1 MPIYKSEN
9 KYYVIVSIN
18 GKKICRR
25 KYLGRSIDSKEMALN
40 CERDLKIHYS
50 DLQSDYKINDLFNL
64 FEEYLFKKLK
74 ETSAKRYL
82 YTFNNVF
89 KKYFENRSVSE
100 ITRSYCEFI
109 NDSINNLPYK
119 RVDVYIYVVKLFIN
133 FLSNYGLKI
142 NPVVFYKYK
151 SSRNQ
156 KISYQFYSLDEFN
169 KLISVIDD
177 STYKLLFSLLFYYG
191 LRIGEL
197 RGLQVKD
204 FKNDR
209 LSINKELTNK
219 SRFGGQVI
227 LDPKTSTSF
236 RYYPLLKNIEILL
249 KLVIDEKKLKSNDY
263 LFINDKR
270 EKVIG
275 ETTIRRKLE
284 EYCSKAKVK
293 VIKIHEFRHSCAT
306 YLINNNIDPKDIA
319 NRLGHSSVDTTLRV
333 YAHLLPVRKESIKKL
348 FENKQ

>member
-89 KKYFENRSVSE
+89 KKYFENRSISE

-119 RVDVYIYVVKLFIN
+119 RIDVYIYVVKLFIN

-151 SSRNQ
+151 SSRSIKN
-156 KISYQFYSLDEFN
+156 SYQFYSLDEFN

-209 LSINKELTNK
+209 LSINKELSNK

-236 RYYPLLKNIEILL
+236 RYYPLLKNIL
-249 KLVIDEKKLKSNDY
+249 KIVPLVK
-263 LFINDKR
+263 
-270 EKVIG
+270 
-275 ETTIRRKLE
+275 
-284 EYCSKAKVK
+284 
-293 VIKIHEFRHSCAT
+293 
-306 YLINNNIDPKDIA
+306 
-319 NRLGHSSVDTTLRV
+319 
-333 YAHLLPVRKESIKKL
+333 
-348 FENKQ
+348 

>member
-1 MPIYKSEN
+1 MPIYKNEN

-50 DLQSDYKINDLFNL
+50 DLQNDYKINDLFNL

-119 RVDVYIYVVKLFIN
+119 RIDVYIYVVKLFIN

-142 NPVVFYKYK
+142 NTVVFYKYK
-151 SSRNQ
+151 SSRSIKN
-156 KISYQFYSLDEFN
+156 SYQFYSLDEFN

-209 LSINKELTNK
+209 LSINKELSNK

-236 RYYPLLKNIEILL
+236 RYYPLLKNIEKLL

-284 EYCSKAKVK
+284 EYCFKAKVK